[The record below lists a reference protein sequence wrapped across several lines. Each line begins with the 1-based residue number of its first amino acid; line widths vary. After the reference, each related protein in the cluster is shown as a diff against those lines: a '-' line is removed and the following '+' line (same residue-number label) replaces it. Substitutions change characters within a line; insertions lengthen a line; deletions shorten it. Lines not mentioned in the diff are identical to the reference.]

1 MPPSAFEIGTKG
13 PPESATQPT
22 QGQSPAETGPS
33 GREDVGSGPNYAL
46 DIYTAQSI
54 PTADFEACFKLIEQT
69 VANAYADSGMGWSA
83 TKKRREM
90 RLPDMRYLILR
101 RGKIDR
107 DGDRGQLLGFLSFMV
122 TYEDGKEVNYCYE
135 IHLAPEAQGLG
146 LGRQLMIRYEEIGRR
161 IGLEKAMLT
170 VFKSNAKA
178 MRFYERLGYVV
189 DDFSPE
195 PRTLRNGTVKEPEY
209 LILSKPLKG
218 SASDGA

>member
-1 MPPSAFEIGTKG
+1 MTPSAFEVGTRG
-13 PPESATQPT
+13 PESAA
-22 QGQSPAETGPS
+22 QGTDETGQNRR
-33 GREDVGSGPNYAL
+33 REDVGSDYAL

-54 PTADFEACFKLIEQT
+54 PSADFDACFRLIEQA
-69 VANAYADSGMGWSA
+69 VANASAYSGMGWSA

-101 RGKIDR
+101 RGQSGDCGAEVDESAR
-107 DGDRGQLLGFLSFMV
+107 DGRVLGFLSFMV

-135 IHLAPEAQGLG
+135 IHLSPEAQGRG
-146 LGRQLMIRYEEIGRR
+146 LGRQLMIRYEDIGRR

-170 VFKSNAKA
+170 VSKSNAKA
-178 MRFYERLGYVV
+178 MGFYERLGYVV

>member
-22 QGQSPAETGPS
+22 QRQSPAETDQGGP
-33 GREDVGSGPNYAL
+33 DYAL

-54 PTADFEACFKLIEQT
+54 PMADFEACFKLIEQT

-101 RGKIDR
+101 RGQIDR

-135 IHLAPEAQGLG
+135 IHMAPEAQGLG
-146 LGRQLMIRYEEIGRR
+146 LGRQLMIRYEDIGRR